1 MIWFF
6 NLAFRLW
13 QLCPLQW
20 SIPLG
25 RLSAEY
31 FVTNGSFISI
41 LFHFLFL
48 STRLFI
54 KFYFHTLNWL
64 SYLIKLF
71 VFSCNLLSSFTSSL
85 TSFNT
90 FIIVL
95 LISVSKSFIYCS
107 PMENCCGICNFWR
120 RNMIFQSM
128 FPVLAFALLR
138 WSGIRSL
145 TELLFSSFSIQFS
158 LLLSVEL
165 LAMLEMLYR

>member
-1 MIWFF
+1 MIWFL

-31 FVTNGSFISI
+31 FVSNGSFISI

-48 STRLFI
+48 STRLFV

-95 LISVSKSFIYCS
+95 LISVSRVSS
-107 PMENCCGICNFWR
+107 TALPWR
-120 RNMIFQSM
+120 IAVEFVTFGGEIWSSNPCFLCWHLPSWDD
-128 FPVLAFALLR
+128 LALDHWLNY
-138 WSGIRSL
+138 
-145 TELLFSSFSIQFS
+145 FS
-158 LLLSVEL
+158 LLFPYSFP
-165 LAMLEMLYR
+165 YFFQWNCWQC